1 MKVLFWSMKVGYS
14 NFATSNQLKQTK
26 MKKLLFLILAMMVF
40 TLPSTA
46 KGAKDNSSTKTIK
59 LDLNQNGS
67 NTDHDRHRAPMR
79 INIEAYYDSE
89 TGSINIC
96 YDGEAAGEVYLYL
109 NGDIV
114 DYNSEINTTF
124 QIHTTGMYKI
134 EIHGASWIAEGYL
147 NL

>member
-1 MKVLFWSMKVGYS
+1 
-14 NFATSNQLKQTK
+14 

-40 TLPSTA
+40 ALPSIA
-46 KGAKDNSSTKTIK
+46 KESKDNTSTKPIN
-59 LDLNQNGS
+59 LELRQDS
-67 NTDHDRHRAPMR
+67 NNSDHPVHRAPMR

-96 YDGEAAGEVYLYL
+96 YDGEAAGDVYLYL
-109 NGDIV
+109 KGDIV

-124 QIHTTGMYKI
+124 QIHTTGMYKV

>member
-1 MKVLFWSMKVGYS
+1 
-14 NFATSNQLKQTK
+14 
-26 MKKLLFLILAMMVF
+26 MMVF
-40 TLPSTA
+40 ALPLLA
-46 KGAKDNSSTKTIK
+46 KGSKDNSSTKPINLELRK
-59 LDLNQNGS
+59 DS
-67 NTDHDRHRAPMR
+67 NNSDHPVHRAPMR

-89 TGSINIC
+89 TGSINIS
-96 YDGEAAGEVYLYL
+96 YDGEAAGDVYLYL

-124 QIHTTGMYKI
+124 QIHTTGMYRV

>member
-1 MKVLFWSMKVGYS
+1 
-14 NFATSNQLKQTK
+14 

-40 TLPSTA
+40 TLPSIA
-46 KGAKDNSSTKTIK
+46 KGSKDNSSTKPIN
-59 LDLNQNGS
+59 LELRQDS
-67 NTDHDRHRAPMR
+67 NNSDHPVHRAPMR

-89 TGSINIC
+89 NGSINIS
-96 YDGEAAGEVYLYL
+96 YDGEAAGDVYLYL

-124 QIHTTGMYKI
+124 QIHTTGMYKV